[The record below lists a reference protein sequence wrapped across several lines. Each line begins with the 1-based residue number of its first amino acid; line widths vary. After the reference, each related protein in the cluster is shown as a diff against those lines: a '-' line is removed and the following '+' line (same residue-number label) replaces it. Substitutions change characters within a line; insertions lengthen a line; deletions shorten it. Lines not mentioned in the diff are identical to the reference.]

1 MAYHQVRIPLSNM
14 YAPGSLVRDYLEK
27 KSSIEPFVGH
37 WPTLE
42 GLRAQMNLRGEFPSN
57 TRAVIQSRLR
67 DQYAQLPHRALL
79 QQHIEHWTQSNCFTV
94 TTGHQLNL
102 FTGPLYVVYKLIST
116 INLAQS
122 LSAQYPDQHIV
133 PVYWMATEDHDFA
146 EINHFFLGEQKLA
159 WEPNTNLEGPVGHLS
174 TQGIEQV
181 YEALARAMGTSTR
194 ADWVKSQFELAYL
207 QSENLAQATLKLA
220 DALFGDLGLVVI
232 DADHPELK
240 RLFEPVFIREINEDI
255 TRQSV
260 METIERIKVSYPVY
274 KPQVAPRDLNFFYM
288 ADGVRGRMERDAT
301 GAHVVGS
308 SIAYTHAQW
317 IDLYQQFPERFSPNV
332 LTRPLYQET
341 ILPNLA
347 YIGGGGELSYW
358 FELKSLFE
366 GTNIPFPVLVHRDAA
381 VLMTEKQW
389 KKIASFG
396 IEPAQIFMS
405 KDQLINKKIR
415 SISNIELDLG
425 FLKEQL
431 EAQFAHL
438 YTLAESTDP
447 SFIGAVHAQKAK
459 QMHGLEV
466 LEKRLLNAQ
475 KRKLKDQVARLSDW
489 HHELFPQGGYQ
500 ERNRNFATYYLDY
513 GPDFFDALLKTFDPL
528 DQACSLIIF
537 P

>member
-1 MAYHQVRIPLSNM
+1 MGFQQVRIPLSNM
-14 YAPGSLVRDYLEK
+14 YAPGTLVRDYLEK
-27 KSSIEPFVGH
+27 KPSIEPFVGP
-37 WPTLE
+37 WPSMA
-42 GLRAQMNLRGEFPSN
+42 GLGKQISFRQDFSSA
-57 TRAVIQSRLR
+57 TRELVQAHLKA
-67 DQYAQLPHRALL
+67 QYADFPFRSSV
-79 QQHIEHWTQSNCFTV
+79 QQNIDCWVNSTCFTV

-116 INLAQS
+116 IKLAEKLREEFPEHQF
-122 LSAQYPDQHIV
+122 V

-146 EINHFFLGEQKLA
+146 EINHFYLGDQKLV
-159 WEPNTNLEGPVGHLS
+159 WEPNTPLDGPVGHLK
-174 TQGIEQV
+174 TDGIEAV
-181 YEALARAMGTSTR
+181 YEVLASLLGTTQRAE
-194 ADWVKSQFELAYL
+194 WLKEQFDLAYL
-207 QSENLAQATLKLA
+207 KSDNLAKATQRLA
-220 DALFGDLGLVVI
+220 DALFGDRGLVVI

-240 RLFEPVFIREINEDI
+240 RLLKPLFVRELMEDV
-255 TRQSV
+255 T
-260 METIERIKVSYPVY
+260 RIKVSESIEQIKVTYPDY
-274 KPQVAPRDLNFFYM
+274 EPQVSPRDLNFFYV
-288 ADGVRGRMERDAT
+288 DRGRRGRMERNEQ

-308 SIAYTHAQW
+308 DIKHTTAQW
-317 IDLYQQFPERFSPNV
+317 MELFDQFPERFSPNV
-332 LTRPLYQET
+332 LTRPVYQEM

-366 GTNIPFPVLVHRDAA
+366 AVEVPFPVLIHRDAA

-389 KKIASFG
+389 KKIAAFG
-396 IEPAQIFMS
+396 LEPNQLFLS

-438 YTLAESTDP
+438 YVLAESTDP

-459 QMHGLEV
+459 QMHGIDL

-475 KRKLKDQVARLSDW
+475 KRQLKDQVARLSEW
-489 HHELFPQGGYQ
+489 HNELFPQGGYQ
-500 ERNRNFATYYLDY
+500 ERKRNFAPFYLTYGTL
-513 GPDFFDALLKTFDPL
+513 FFDALYETFDPL

>member
-1 MAYHQVRIPLSNM
+1 MGFHQVRIPLSNM
-14 YAPGSLVRDYLEK
+14 YAPGTLVRDFLEK
-27 KSSIEPFVGH
+27 NTSIEPFVGS
-37 WPTLE
+37 WPSLA
-42 GLRAQMNLRGEFPSN
+42 GLGQQISFRKEFSSA
-57 TRAVIQSRLR
+57 TREIVQAHLKE
-67 DQYAQLPHRALL
+67 QYANLPYRASV
-79 QQHIEHWTQSNCFTV
+79 QQHIDYWVNPNCFTV

-116 INLAQS
+116 IKLAEK
-122 LSAQYPDQHIV
+122 LTEEFPEHHFV

-146 EINHFFLGEQKLA
+146 EINHFYLGDQKLV
-159 WEPNTNLEGPVGHLS
+159 WEPNTELDGPVGNLK
-174 TQGIEQV
+174 TAGIDSV
-181 YEALARAMGTSTR
+181 FDVLASLLGTAQRAE
-194 ADWVKSQFELAYL
+194 WLKSQFELAYL
-207 QSENLAQATLKLA
+207 QSDNLAQATLKLA
-220 DALFGDLGLVVI
+220 DALFGDRGLVVI
-232 DADHPELK
+232 DADRPELK
-240 RLFEPVFIREINEDI
+240 RLFKPLFVREFNQEVTRTKVNE
-255 TRQSV
+255 S
-260 METIERIKVSYPVY
+260 IEQIKGVYPGY
-274 KPQVAPRDLNFFYM
+274 EPQVSPRDLNFFYV
-288 ADGVRGRMERDAT
+288 DRGRRGRMERDEQ

-308 SIAYTHAQW
+308 DIKYTTVQW
-317 IDLYQQFPERFSPNV
+317 IELYDQFPERFSPNV

-358 FELKSLFE
+358 FELKNLFE
-366 GTNIPFPVLVHRDAA
+366 AVEVPFPVLIHRDAA

-389 KKIASFG
+389 KKIAAFG
-396 IEPAQIFMS
+396 LEPNQLFLS

-431 EAQFAHL
+431 EAQFAYL

-459 QMHGLEV
+459 QMHGIDV

-475 KRKLKDQVARLSDW
+475 KRQLKDQVARLSEW
-489 HHELFPQGGYQ
+489 LNELFPLGGYQ
-500 ERNRNFATYYLDY
+500 ERKRNFAPYYLSY
-513 GPDFFDALLKTFDPL
+513 GSLFFDALYETFDPL